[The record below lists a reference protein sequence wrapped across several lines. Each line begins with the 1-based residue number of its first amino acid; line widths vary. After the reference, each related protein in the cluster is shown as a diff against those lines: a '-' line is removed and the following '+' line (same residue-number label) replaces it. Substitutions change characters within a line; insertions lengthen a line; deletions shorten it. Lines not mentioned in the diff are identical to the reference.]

1 MRIMKQLKI
10 KERLQRFRQIRG
22 FTVLETLLVLTITCS
37 FIILFE
43 TSFRQTVHLIRGE
56 LFVLEFENKLK
67 HQQSQALTRAE
78 VRTISAT
85 DNVISLNGELLIVP
99 LETIFSDFNITF
111 KANGNI
117 QSIKRA
123 KIVVQLPY
131 HNNKTITYQL
141 QLGSGLYKKTT
152 S

>member
-1 MRIMKQLKI
+1 M
-10 KERLQRFRQIRG
+10 
-22 FTVLETLLVLTITCS
+22 
-37 FIILFE
+37 
-43 TSFRQTVHLIRGE
+43 
-56 LFVLEFENKLK
+56 
-67 HQQSQALTRAE
+67 
-78 VRTISAT
+78 RTISAT

>member
-10 KERLQRFRQIRG
+10 KEKRQRFQQTRG
-22 FTVLETLLVLTITCS
+22 FTVFESLLVLTITCS

-43 TSFRQTVHLIRGE
+43 TNFRQTVHIIRGE

-67 HQQSQALTRAE
+67 HQQSQAITRAE
-78 VRTISAT
+78 VRKISAT
-85 DNVISLNGELLIVP
+85 NNVISLNGEVLLVP
-99 LETIFSDFNITF
+99 KETIFSDFDITF
-111 KANGNI
+111 NPNGNI

-131 HNNKTITYQL
+131 HDNQTITYQL

>member
-10 KERLQRFRQIRG
+10 RVKVLKSQRISG
-22 FTVLETLLVLTITCS
+22 FTLFETLLVLAITCS
-37 FIILFE
+37 IILLFE
-43 TSFRQTVHLIRGE
+43 TKFQQTIHIIRGE

-67 HQQSQALTRAE
+67 QQQSLAITKAE
-78 VRTISAT
+78 DRKITAI
-85 DNVISLNGELLIVP
+85 NNMIQINGEGLLVP
-99 LETIFSDFNITF
+99 EETIFSDFDITF

-123 KIVVQLPY
+123 KIVIRLPY
-131 HNNKTITYQL
+131 HGDQTISYQL
-141 QLGSGLYKKTT
+141 QLGSGLYKKTR